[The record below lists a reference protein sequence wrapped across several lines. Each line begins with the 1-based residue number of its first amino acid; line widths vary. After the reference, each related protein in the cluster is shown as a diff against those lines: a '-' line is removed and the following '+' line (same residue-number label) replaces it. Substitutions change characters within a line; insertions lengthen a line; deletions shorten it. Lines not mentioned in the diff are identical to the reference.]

1 MTQPGSSR
9 SPAPGR
15 PKAQAGLR
23 EVGHEEA
30 IPNRAANMRKPAA
43 LPEENAL
50 ERNSL
55 TGSVGSAAR
64 SSRLG
69 PGSIIRTEVAPGK
82 NALAGGAVAP
92 GNDHPNLRGGLRLAE
107 SCAMRLAPVLF
118 ILPLIGCGG
127 SK

>member
-1 MTQPGSSR
+1 MKKPS
-9 SPAPGR
+9 
-15 PKAQAGLR
+15 
-23 EVGHEEA
+23 
-30 IPNRAANMRKPAA
+30 PNRPANMRKPAA

-50 ERNSL
+50 ERHSL

-69 PGSIIRTEVAPGK
+69 PGSIIRTEAAPGTTRSP
-82 NALAGGAVAP
+82 GGAVAP
-92 GNDHPNLRGGLRLAE
+92 GNDHPNLRGGLRLSRVLRDA
-107 SCAMRLAPVLF
+107 LGPVLF

>member
-1 MTQPGSSR
+1 
-9 SPAPGR
+9 
-15 PKAQAGLR
+15 
-23 EVGHEEA
+23 
-30 IPNRAANMRKPAA
+30 MRKPAA

-107 SCAMRLAPVLF
+107 SCAMRLAPALF